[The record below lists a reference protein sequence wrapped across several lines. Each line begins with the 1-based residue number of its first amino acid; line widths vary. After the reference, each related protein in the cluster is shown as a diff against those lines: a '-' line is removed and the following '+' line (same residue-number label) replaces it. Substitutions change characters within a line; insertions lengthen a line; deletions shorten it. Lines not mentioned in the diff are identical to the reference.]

1 MDEEL
6 LRKNIQKYAR
16 ILAEADGDAKKVKRL
31 LINYY
36 QRQRIGLDSRQFT
49 DRKCK
54 EKV

>member
-36 QRQRIGLDSRQFT
+36 QRQNMIRQFT